1 MISRVA
7 GAYAL
12 LGVFLAAFGIFGVI
26 SHDVTQRTQ
35 EIGIRMALGAL
46 PRAVL
51 MLVLR
56 EGLALTVVGLV
67 LGSVAAIFAVR
78 MMQALLYGVGGT
90 EPAVFAAIA
99 AALLMVASLAC
110 WIPARRAMRLD
121 PMSALRQG

>member
-1 MISRVA
+1 
-7 GAYAL
+7 
-12 LGVFLAAFGIFGVI
+12 
-26 SHDVTQRTQ
+26 
-35 EIGIRMALGAL
+35 MALGAL

-56 EGLALTVVGLV
+56 EGIALTVVGLV

-90 EPAVFAAIA
+90 ELAVFAAIA